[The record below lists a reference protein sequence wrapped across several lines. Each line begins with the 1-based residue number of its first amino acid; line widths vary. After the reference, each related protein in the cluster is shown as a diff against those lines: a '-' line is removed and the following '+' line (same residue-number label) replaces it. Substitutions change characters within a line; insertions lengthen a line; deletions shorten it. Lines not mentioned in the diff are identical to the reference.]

1 MSSICT
7 EIGCWK
13 TQTCGHKVSL
23 AATDD
28 EEQCGFH
35 GQCEHFFQHVGLGS
49 EKVDKGTESLMF
61 LAGMVFFNEETK
73 EYEPV
78 GEEEYNE
85 QLRRKA
91 MGKSIPYGKEHE
103 DGPEGRP
110 WEL

>member
-1 MSSICT
+1 
-7 EIGCWK
+7 
-13 TQTCGHKVSL
+13 
-23 AATDD
+23 
-28 EEQCGFH
+28 
-35 GQCEHFFQHVGLGS
+35 
-49 EKVDKGTESLMF
+49 MF